1 VATTNFPLQWGMLIS
16 DRNRADNDWT
26 NGVYAWRYRNRL
38 SLQKS
43 LAIYSYHPQVYGRS
57 EEFYESKYKKWSTTA
72 LYAGTTLPIRRH
84 MDLGLYYDHQ
94 NNTGKKPNQQLN
106 QIGLI
111 ANLYF
116 SIDKR

>member
-1 VATTNFPLQWGMLIS
+1 VFTRGDTATAY
-16 DRNRADNDWT
+16 RC
-26 NGVYAWRYRNRL
+26 RNRL
-38 SLQKS
+38 PFTRTIHKS
-43 LAIYSYHPQVYGRS
+43 TFASKN
-57 EEFYESKYKKWSTTA
+57 FYESKYKKWSTTA